1 MQVSVES
8 TGRLERRMTVSVPSA
23 QLEKEFSSR
32 IQRLLRTAKFPGFRP
47 GKAPLKL
54 VEAQYGGKVMQEVM
68 GDVIQTSFYEAVT
81 DKGLKPAG
89 GPSIEPKT
97 AERGQDFEYVA
108 VFEVYPEITRLEI
121 SGMTIER
128 PVVEVTEADVERT
141 LESLRKQRL
150 TWSPVERAA
159 QEGDQLTLDF
169 VGSLDGTPFD
179 GGAAQDFPLVLGSHS
194 LVDGF
199 EGGLIGAKT
208 GEQRTLDIT
217 FPADYRN
224 TTLAGQR
231 TQFAVTVKAVAE
243 PVLPPLDV
251 EFARQLGM
259 PDATVDTLRKEV
271 RVSLERECQDRVRTQ
286 VRDQVFKAVM
296 QANAVDVPRALE
308 QAEIQRLLQGTRANL
323 ASQGLPADRAPADPS
338 AYASQARQRV
348 ALGLILAEL
357 VKVQG
362 LKADA
367 ERVRARVQG
376 MAATYESPEKFV
388 EWHYSQPER
397 LAEMESLVLE
407 EQAVERLLQTAAV
420 VDKKMSFQEL
430 TEPKPS
436 HSLS

>member
-8 TGRLERRMTVSVPSA
+8 TGSLGRRMTVSVPSA
-23 QLEKEFSSR
+23 QLEKEFSTR

-54 VEAQYGGKVMQEVM
+54 VEAQYGGKIMQEVM
-68 GDVIQTSFYEAVT
+68 GDVIQASFYEAVT

-108 VFEVYPEITRLEI
+108 VFEVYPEISRLEI
-121 SGMTIER
+121 AGIKIER
-128 PVVEVTEADVERT
+128 PVAHVDDADVDRT

-150 TWSPVERAA
+150 TWVPVARAA
-159 QEGDQLTLDF
+159 QSGDQLTLDF
-169 VGSLDGTPFD
+169 EGSLGGTPFE
-179 GGAAQDFPLVLGSHS
+179 GGAAKDFNLVLGSHS

-199 EGGLIGAKT
+199 EEGLLGAKA

-224 TTLAGQR
+224 TRLAGQL

-243 PVLPPLDV
+243 PVLPEVNDD
-251 EFARQLGM
+251 FARQLGM
-259 PDATVDTLRKEV
+259 PDASVDTLKKEV
-271 RVSLERECQDRVRTQ
+271 RVSLERELSDRVRSQ

-296 QANAVDVPRALE
+296 QANAVDVPKALE
-308 QAEIQRLLQGTRANL
+308 QAEIQRLLEGTRANL
-323 ASQGLPADRAPADPS
+323 AAQGLPADRVPSDPA

-357 VKVQG
+357 VKVRG
-362 LKADA
+362 LKAEAD
-367 ERVRARVQG
+367 RVRARIQE
-376 MAATYESPEKFV
+376 MAATYESPETFV

-397 LAEMESLVLE
+397 LAEIESLVLE
-407 EQAVERLLQTAAV
+407 EQAVELLLQTAEV
-420 VDKKMSFQEL
+420 VDKKMSFLEL
-430 TEPKPS
+430 TEQKSS
-436 HSLS
+436 HS